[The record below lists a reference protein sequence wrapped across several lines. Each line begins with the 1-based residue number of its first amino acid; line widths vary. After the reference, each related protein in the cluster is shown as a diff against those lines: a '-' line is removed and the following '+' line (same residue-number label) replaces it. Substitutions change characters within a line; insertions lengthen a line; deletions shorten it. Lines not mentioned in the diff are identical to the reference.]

1 MPAETAMPI
10 AQAKAHFSD
19 VLRRVEDGEDVVVTR
34 GVKQE
39 PVAVIISME
48 KFRAK
53 KERKL
58 GTLAG
63 RMEVVFHD
71 DWHMTDEELL
81 AS

>member
-1 MPAETAMPI
+1 MPAETVMPI

-19 VLRRVEDGEDVVVTR
+19 VLRLVEDGADVVVTR

-39 PVAVIISME
+39 PVAAIISME

-58 GTLAG
+58 GTLEG
-63 RMEVVFHD
+63 WGEIKFHD
-71 DWHMTDEELL
+71 DWYMTDEELL

>member
-1 MPAETAMPI
+1 MSVETAMPI

-19 VLRRVEDGEDVVVTR
+19 VLRLVEDGEDVVVTR

-39 PVAVIISME
+39 PVAAIISME

-58 GTLAG
+58 GALEG
-63 RMEVVFHD
+63 KMEVVFRD
-71 DWHMTDEELL
+71 DWYMTDEELL